1 MKITIV
7 LGAFLPVPPVMGGAV
22 EKVWFALSQEFA
34 RRGHEVVLVSRA
46 LPELPRSE
54 TRAGV
59 RHLRVRG
66 FDTPGSL
73 LWLKFL
79 DLIYSIRT
87 MSVLSASSPTGRIRP
102 VADRTDSSGGVSA
115 ADIIVTNTFWLP
127 ILLRNSRQGRVYVH
141 VARYPKG
148 QIRFYGKAARL
159 QTPSRAVARA
169 VAAEA
174 PKLAQR
180 ITVIP
185 YPTPG
190 STSELEPPP
199 FAQRG
204 KKILFV
210 GRVHP
215 EKGVHLLVDAFA
227 SAARTLFADWK
238 LVIIGPTEKK
248 YGGGGGPYLAAL
260 KRAAEPAQDRML
272 FRGPLFDPIALERE
286 FRSARLFVYPS
297 LAEKGESFG
306 LAPLE
311 AMAHGCAVLVSNL
324 DCFHDF
330 IRESETGFVFDHRAA
345 NPSDALREKIENALA
360 DETLLAR
367 VAEAG
372 YRKSAEFSLAK
383 VADQFLNDFNSLVRN
398 SDAPTTGR

>member
-34 RRGHEVVLVSRA
+34 RRGHEVALVSRA
-46 LPELPRSE
+46 FPELPRSE
-54 TRAGV
+54 TRTGV

-66 FDTPGSL
+66 FDTPRSL

-87 MSVLSASSPTGRIRP
+87 VPILSVGSPIGRIRP
-102 VADRTDSSGGVSA
+102 LADRTDSSCGEPA

-127 ILLRNSRQGRVYVH
+127 ILLRSSRRGRVYVH

-148 QIRFYGKAARL
+148 QMRFYGKAARL

-174 PKLAQR
+174 PKLAQK

-185 YPTPG
+185 YPAPG
-190 STSELEPPP
+190 STSELEPPQ
-199 FAQRG
+199 FAGRG
-204 KKILFV
+204 KTILFV

-227 SAARTLFADWK
+227 RETRTLLAGWK
-238 LVIIGPTEKK
+238 LVIVGPTEKK
-248 YGGGGGPYLAAL
+248 YGGGGGPYLGAL
-260 KRAAEPAQDRML
+260 KCSAESARDRII

-306 LAPLE
+306 LAPFE
-311 AMAHGCAVLVSNL
+311 AMAHRCAVLVSNL

-330 IRESETGFVFDHRAA
+330 IREGETGFIFDHRAP
-345 NPSDALREKIENALA
+345 NPADALREKIENVLV
-360 DETLLAR
+360 DEPLVAR

-398 SDAPTTGR
+398 SDAATTGR

>member
-22 EKVWFALSQEFA
+22 EKAWFALSQEFA

-46 LPELPRSE
+46 LPELARSE

-59 RHLRVRG
+59 RHFRVRG
-66 FDTPGSL
+66 FDTPRSL

-87 MSVLSASSPTGRIRP
+87 MSVLSASSPLGRIRP
-102 VADRTDSSGGVSA
+102 VADRTDSSYGKPK

-127 ILLRNSRQGRVYVH
+127 ILLRNFKRGRVYVH

-148 QIRFYGKAARL
+148 QMRFYGKAARL
-159 QTPSRAVARA
+159 QTPSAAVAQA

-174 PKLAQR
+174 PRLAQR

-185 YPTPG
+185 YPAPRRTA
-190 STSELEPPP
+190 ELEPPP
-199 FAQRG
+199 FAGRE
-204 KKILFV
+204 KTILYV
-210 GRVHP
+210 GRVHS
-215 EKGVHLLVDAFA
+215 EKGVHLLVAAFA
-227 SAARTLFADWK
+227 NAARTLFADWK
-238 LVIIGPTEKK
+238 LMIVGPNEKK
-248 YGGGGGPYLAAL
+248 YGGSGESYLGLL
-260 KRAAEPAQDRML
+260 KRFAESAQDRII
-272 FRGPLFDPIALERE
+272 FRGPVFDPIALERE

-311 AMAHGCAVLVSNL
+311 AMAHRCAVLVSNL

-330 IRESETGFVFDHRAA
+330 IREGETGFIFDHRAS
-345 NPSDALREKIENALA
+345 NPSEALREKIENAMV

-372 YRKSAEFSLAK
+372 YRKSADYSLSY

-398 SDAPTTGR
+398 SDAATTGR